1 MGLPCT
7 RGGRLIRTLDRS
19 TIACHNEGM
28 DTNQNFIVIPDSGD
42 IAKAAGTS
50 WGPFTLDEARAWV
63 RRSGH
68 GYIVRPED
76 ERAQNPR
83 IYNYV
88 DPE

>member
-1 MGLPCT
+1 MG
-7 RGGRLIRTLDRS
+7 
-19 TIACHNEGM
+19 AE
-28 DTNQNFIVIPDSGD
+28 QQFIIIPASDD
-42 IAKAAGTS
+42 IAKTAGTS
-50 WGPFTLDEARAWV
+50 WGPFTLAEARAWV

-88 DPE
+88 DPEGSTE

>member
-1 MGLPCT
+1 MPP
-7 RGGRLIRTLDRS
+7 
-19 TIACHNEGM
+19 EP
-28 DTNQNFIVIPDSGD
+28 QFIIIPAEGD
-42 IAKAAGTS
+42 IAKTGGTS
-50 WGPFTLDEARAWV
+50 WGPFSLEEARAWV

-88 DPE
+88 DPEEGEHGNA